1 MFTGFSFRS
10 VPIPPDKTKLSKQ
23 TFRLDLI
30 NSSMGGILEV
40 GFGTFSILI
49 AIRFLDAPVLIKA
62 ILASGV
68 SAGLLLVPFMQRIAA
83 SSRLCVS
90 SFCAG
95 LMLICGG
102 CLFLA
107 AHMTNPWLL
116 ACAIFVAQVCFSQL
130 PGFIIQVYSRNYSPQ
145 ERGKKLSWNF
155 ILSAFIGMILSYGA
169 GNYLDRQSAEPSWIF
184 LSMALVS
191 LSSALALY
199 LIPSHPIEK
208 RQRAYGVMDSLATLK
223 EDRLFANMLLAWM
236 VMGLGIIM
244 TLPLRI
250 EYLGGTGGLNLSNEQ
265 IALVTVVIFSI
276 ARIISSRLWGEL
288 FDRVR
293 FLYFRI
299 TLNLILIAATLVY
312 FHADGLMGV
321 SLGAGLAGV
330 GVGGSKIA
338 WSLWVTKL
346 APAGMEARYMGA
358 HVALTGFRG
367 ALAPFLGYWLLGLL
381 GYQGVAWFSV
391 ALVTLS
397 TLLFLRLFSHTRT
410 RDSGL

>member
-49 AIRFLDAPVLIKA
+49 AIRFLDAPDLIKA

-83 SSRLCVS
+83 SSRLSVS

-116 ACAIFVAQVCFSQL
+116 AWALFVAQVCFSQL
-130 PGFIIQVYSRNYSPQ
+130 PGFMIQVYSRNYSPK

-191 LSSALALY
+191 LSSAFALY
-199 LIPSHPIEK
+199 VIPSQPIDK
-208 RQRAYGVMDSLATLK
+208 GQRAYGVMDSLAALK
-223 EDRLFANMLLAWM
+223 EDRLFASMLLAWM

-397 TLLFLRLFSHTRT
+397 TLLFLRLFSHPRT

>member
-1 MFTGFSFRS
+1 
-10 VPIPPDKTKLSKQ
+10 
-23 TFRLDLI
+23 
-30 NSSMGGILEV
+30 MGGILEV

-49 AIRFLDAPVLIKA
+49 AIRFLEAPDMIKA

-68 SAGLLLVPFMQRIAA
+68 SAGLLLVPLMQRIAVW
-83 SSRLCVS
+83 SKMRVS
-90 SFCAG
+90 SFCTG
-95 LMLICGG
+95 LMLICGV
-102 CLFLA
+102 CLLWA
-107 AHMTNPWLL
+107 AYMTDPWLL
-116 ACAIFVAQVCFSQL
+116 ALALFVAQVCFSQL
-130 PGFIIQVYSRNYSPQ
+130 PGFMIQVYSRNYSPK

-169 GNYLDRQSAEPSWIF
+169 GNYLDRKSAEPEWIF
-184 LSMALVS
+184 LTMASISVL
-191 LSSALALY
+191 SALALY
-199 LIPSHPIEK
+199 LIPSQPI
-208 RQRAYGVMDSLATLK
+208 QRGQRTYGLIDSLTALK

-250 EYLGGTGGLNLSNEQ
+250 EYLSGTGGLNLSNEQ

-312 FHADGLMGV
+312 FHADGLLGV
-321 SLGAGLAGV
+321 SLGSALAGV

-346 APAGMEARYMGA
+346 APLGMEARYMGA

-367 ALAPFLGYWLLGLL
+367 ALAPFLGYWLLGFL
-381 GYQGVAWFSV
+381 GYEGVAWFSV
-391 ALVTLS
+391 TLVTVS
-397 TLLFLRLFSHTRT
+397 TLLFLRLFSHQRT